1 MGGNDGLNLYTAAMR
16 KPARVK
22 RNKAATEAPGKG
34 QVVAF
39 LFEGGGLEFREDP
52 AELIW
57 LATSNEIR
65 PRKFHFMTDKFHKV
79 KSACYW
85 NQ

>member
-1 MGGNDGLNLYTAAMR
+1 LGGGIKLQSFRDEFHEAGVHHMR
-16 KPARVK
+16 PKPRG
-22 RNKAATEAPGKG
+22 RG

-39 LFEGGGLEFREDP
+39 LFEGGGLEFPEDP